1 MRGRLISEVTTAAA
15 GDRARNRRTLKKK
28 EASRTG
34 RELHLQSLSLRDGG
48 LAMQSTVLI
57 QSVLFKLLVQR
68 ITVDP

>member
-34 RELHLQSLSLRDGG
+34 RELHLQFLSLRDGG